1 MIQTFLITSLF
12 IYGIHA
18 TTRHGMIF
26 EFISKW
32 IDNKILLGHVNYNKI
47 AKVLI
52 DCTPC
57 MASLY
62 GTISFVLF
70 NPTAL
75 IYYPIWIFCLS
86 GFNYIVNKTMNR

>member
-1 MIQTFLITSLF
+1 MIQTFIITSLF

-26 EFISKW
+26 GFVSEWF
-32 IDNKILLGHVNYNKI
+32 DRKIILGHIKYNKI

-62 GTISFVLF
+62 GTISFIF
-70 NPTAL
+70 FSPTEW
-75 IYYPIWIFCLS
+75 IYFPIWVFCLC
-86 GFNYIVNKTMNR
+86 GFNYIINKVMNK